1 MPSLLN
7 SSSSRDECHLLIRM
21 SYPSARPFVLLV
33 EDSDDDAFFFQ
44 RALRK
49 SEAQF
54 DVVRVSN
61 GADAIQF
68 FETCFAASEGRPPR
82 VPDYVFLD
90 LKLPVLSGFEILECL
105 SNRRVLEQLKIAIL
119 SGSESVADVR
129 RSAEL
134 GVNDYLVKPVPV
146 STLRERLSDQ
156 ADPESGVSAF

>member
-1 MPSLLN
+1 M
-7 SSSSRDECHLLIRM
+7 SSPAS
-21 SYPSARPFVLLV
+21 RPFVLLV

-61 GADAIQF
+61 GADAIRF
-68 FETCFAASEGRPPR
+68 FETCFASAGQRPR
-82 VPDYVFLD
+82 AVPDYVFLD
-90 LKLPVLSGFEILECL
+90 LKLPVLSGFEILEWL
-105 SNRRVLEQLKIAIL
+105 SNRQVLEQLKIAIL

-129 RSAEL
+129 RGAEL

-156 ADPESGVSAF
+156 PESDTIISAV

>member
-1 MPSLLN
+1 MSSPS
-7 SSSSRDECHLLIRM
+7 
-21 SYPSARPFVLLV
+21 PRPFVLLV

-49 SEAQF
+49 SQARF
-54 DVVRVSN
+54 DVVRVSD
-61 GADAIQF
+61 GAEAIRF
-68 FETCFAASEGRPPR
+68 FETCFPASDGRPTP
-82 VPDYVFLD
+82 VPNYIFLD
-90 LKLPVLSGFEILECL
+90 LKLPFLNGFEILEWL
-105 SNRRVLEQLKIAIL
+105 GNRRVLEQLKIAIL

-156 ADPESGVSAF
+156 ADPQFVASAS

>member
-1 MPSLLN
+1 M
-7 SSSSRDECHLLIRM
+7 SSHGS
-21 SYPSARPFVLLV
+21 RPFVLLV

-49 SEAQF
+49 SEARF

-61 GADAIQF
+61 GADAIRF
-68 FETCFAASEGRPPR
+68 FETCFAAAEHRPTR

-90 LKLPVLSGFEILECL
+90 LKLPVLSGFEILEWL
-105 SNRRVLEQLKIAIL
+105 SSRRVLEQLKIAIL

-156 ADPESGVSAF
+156 ADPESIVSAL